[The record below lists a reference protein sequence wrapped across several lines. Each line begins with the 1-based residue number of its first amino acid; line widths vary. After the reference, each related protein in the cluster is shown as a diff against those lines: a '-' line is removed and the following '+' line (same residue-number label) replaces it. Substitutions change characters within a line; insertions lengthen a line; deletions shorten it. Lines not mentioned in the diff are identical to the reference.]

1 MSERGFTLRGQTLA
15 FAAVVEVGTGVVL
28 MLQPAMVAQL
38 LLGDTVSGTGVLM
51 GRCFGIALFAQG
63 LAYWPQRQRRAE
75 SGLPAFRSMLA
86 YNTLIAL
93 YLAYIGLFEPQQG
106 ILLWPAVALHLAVAL
121 LLAWTW
127 RDTRPSPQPAV
138 AR

>member
-1 MSERGFTLRGQTLA
+1 LSERGLTLRGQTLA
-15 FAAVVEVGTGVVL
+15 FAAVVEVGTGLVL
-28 MLQPAMVAQL
+28 MLAPALVTRL
-38 LLGDTVSGTGVLM
+38 LLGGELTGTGVLL

-63 LAYWPQRQRRAE
+63 LACWPQRQRRAE
-75 SGLPAFRSMLA
+75 SSLPAFRSMLA

-93 YLAYIGLFEPQQG
+93 CLAYVGLFEQQQG

-121 LLAWTW
+121 LLAWTS
-127 RDTRPSPQPAV
+127 RDTRSNAQSTV